1 MQQRRLAIGL
11 GFDLPRAV
19 VVGIQVGDE
28 LACLRALHAGHAGQY
43 PLSQGLALRL
53 VGRFVQSQRGRA
65 GGHVH
70 SGNALC
76 RQGLQQRHRHEWIA
90 VANDAVGRQ
99 RLVRQRTRDALHTLG
114 ADLVLNGADKI
125 ALAGGHH
132 HRQIVDSVKR
142 RILHR
147 HPLQLLV
154 HRQAQPPANL
164 LQLGD
169 F

>member
-1 MQQRRLAIGL
+1 MGALPKQGGLAAVIVQRNQANIGQLVQHLIGL
-11 GFDLPRAV
+11 ARAAGDAKGGQHLV
-19 VVGIQVGDE
+19 VK
-28 LACLRALHAGHAGQY
+28 L
-43 PLSQGLALRL
+43 
-53 VGRFVQSQRGRA
+53 GRY
-65 GGHVH
+65 
-70 SGNALC
+70 
-76 RQGLQQRHRHEWIA
+76 
-90 VANDAVGRQ
+90 
-99 RLVRQRTRDALHTLG
+99 ALHTLG